1 MTTARGIRNNN
12 PGNIEHTGTPWQGL
26 ADPPSDGRFCRFV
39 SMPYGIRAMART
51 LINYQDKHGIRTV
64 RGHIGRWAPPTE
76 NKTTL
81 YARHVAGAVGVEMDT
96 PIDVHDYGTLRPMIE
111 AMIEMECGRNH
122 GVTAAQIDKGLAL
135 AGIEPPAKPLA
146 SSRTVKGAQTA
157 AAGTALSAVS
167 EVLSEAQGQL
177 APLADY
183 ADTLRWLFLAVAL
196 LGIGITLYARWDD
209 MRRLVR

>member
-1 MTTARGIRNNN
+1 MTARGIRNNN

-39 SMPYGIRAMART
+39 SMPYGVRAMART
-51 LINYQDKHGIRTV
+51 LITYQDKHGIRTV

-76 NKTTL
+76 NKTTI

-157 AAGTALSAVS
+157 AAGVGLSAAA
-167 EVLSEAQGQL
+167 EALQSLQAQL
-177 APLADY
+177 GPLVAY
-183 ADTLRWLFLAVAL
+183 ADVLKWLFLAVAL
-196 LGIGITLYARWDD
+196 VGIAVTVYARWDD
-209 MRRLVR
+209 ARRLAR